1 MNEFSKA
8 EKDPIA
14 LKKYFDKYVFSCKTH
29 QDYLDKIGK
38 SKLGELRKREIRE
51 GYYE

>member
-1 MNEFSKA
+1 MNEFFKA
-8 EKDPIA
+8 ERDPA
-14 LKKYFDKYVFSCKTH
+14 AMEKYFDKYVYSCKTH

-38 SKLGELRKREIRE
+38 SKLEELRKREIKE